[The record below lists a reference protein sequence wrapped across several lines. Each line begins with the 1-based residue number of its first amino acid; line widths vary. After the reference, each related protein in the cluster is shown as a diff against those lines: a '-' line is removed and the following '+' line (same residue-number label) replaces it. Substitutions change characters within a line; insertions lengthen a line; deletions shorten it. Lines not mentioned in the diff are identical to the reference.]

1 MIDSINKEMK
11 FGKIFIIIMAMLVL
25 TKPFFP
31 ILFYFANMDYIKEYF
46 CINQDKP
53 MMHCDGTC
61 YLAKKIAEAKKKQQS
76 ERVPTDN
83 TDNKMVQVDW
93 VASFNFNFPS
103 LTIQD
108 IPSPRYLSIAFNQVF
123 LDNLYQPPQSV

>member
-1 MIDSINKEMK
+1 MK
-11 FGKIFIIIMAMLVL
+11 FGKIFIIVMAVLVL

-31 ILFYFANMDYIKEYF
+31 ILFYCANMDYIKEYF

-53 MMHCDGTC
+53 MLHCDGTC

-93 VASFNFNFPS
+93 VVSFNFNFPN
-103 LTIQD
+103 LILQD
-108 IPSPRYLSIAFNQVF
+108 TPTQQNLSIAFNPVF
-123 LDNLYQPPQSV
+123 LDNLYHPPQSV